1 MFYLD
6 LYFVVSNK
14 SRTFV
19 LQTMRVCKGDFF
31 SLQVEKNNPQN
42 FLAMTVKW
50 ILKVWVFRLEINL
63 TVK

>member
-1 MFYLD
+1 
-6 LYFVVSNK
+6 
-14 SRTFV
+14 
-19 LQTMRVCKGDFF
+19 MRVCKGDFF